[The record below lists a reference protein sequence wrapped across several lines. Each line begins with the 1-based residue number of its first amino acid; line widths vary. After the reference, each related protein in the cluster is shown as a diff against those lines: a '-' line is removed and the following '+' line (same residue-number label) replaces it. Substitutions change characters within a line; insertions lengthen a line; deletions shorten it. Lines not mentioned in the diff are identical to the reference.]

1 MSSELKMCF
10 CNQACFTPHT
20 VVVKQ
25 QINDKIKHR
34 LQQLDD
40 FEENVSEHKGLSRDD
55 YVTRITQISQELHLA
70 WSLDQRVKALK
81 IVIQVKYCDGFFN
94 GKNLTQFM
102 LTFCLYFCSAPNC
115 FWRHIRLL
123 FIRVNSL

>member
-1 MSSELKMCF
+1 MNVHVNSPYGF
-10 CNQACFTPHT
+10 FT
-20 VVVKQ
+20 VVVKH

-55 YVTRITQISQELHLA
+55 YVTRITQISQELHQA

-81 IVIQVKYCDGFFN
+81 IVIQVIK
-94 GKNLTQFM
+94 
-102 LTFCLYFCSAPNC
+102 
-115 FWRHIRLL
+115 
-123 FIRVNSL
+123 